1 MEGRECCRYKGT
13 AMDGS
18 YKVLARKYR
27 PQTFAEIIGQDAMVR
42 VMRNSFEADRIA
54 HAFILTG
61 VRGVGK
67 TTTARLVAKG
77 LNCVGPDGDGGPTTD
92 PCGKCEHCL
101 AIADGRH
108 VDVLEMDAASRTG
121 VADVR
126 EIIESVAYR
135 AATARYKVY
144 IIDEVHMLS
153 NNAFN
158 ALLKTL
164 EEPPEHVKFVF
175 ATTEIRMV
183 PVTVLS
189 RCQRFDLRRVR
200 QNELTAHLR
209 MIAEREEAKISDPAL
224 ALIIRASE
232 GSVRDA
238 VSLLDQ
244 AMSLG
249 ESEIDDKRIR
259 EMLALADRGR
269 ILDLLERVM
278 EGDAAGSL
286 NELRSQYE
294 EGADPQALLR
304 DLAEAVHWI
313 SVIKMNPEV
322 AEEASVGPEERE
334 RGLEMS
340 RTLPASVLARAWQML
355 VKSLDEARYS
365 PTHMMAAEMAMI
377 RLTHVAELPTPFQ
390 IASKLEGPAAADS
403 EAAGR
408 GAASRAAKEPAPAGR
423 AKPGRSDAADGSE
436 ERDAAADSDRKAADA
451 KHPSQDAKPPT
462 TAGGAKPDGSDAPG
476 GTEKRDAAADSDR
489 KAADEKRPSQD
500 AKPQASAA
508 KPHGSEV
515 SGSSDKRD
523 AVADSDGKAADAED
537 PSCDEKLQASNA
549 EADAGGERADAGAGQ
564 PKEHALVRSVLDAFP
579 GAQLRTCDAAG
590 TASGQGGS

>member
-1 MEGRECCRYKGT
+1 
-13 AMDGS
+13 MDGS

-42 VMRNSFEADRIA
+42 VMRNSFQADRIA

-67 TTTARLVAKG
+67 TTTARLIAKG
-77 LNCVGPDGDGGPTTD
+77 LNCVGSDGDGGPTTD

-135 AATARYKVY
+135 AATARHKVY

-200 QNELTAHLR
+200 QSELTAHLR

-286 NELRSQYE
+286 NELRSQYD

-340 RTLPASVLARAWQML
+340 RSLPASVLARAWQML

-390 IASKLEGPAAADS
+390 IASKLEGAGAADS
-403 EAAGR
+403 EAAGQD
-408 GAASRAAKEPAPAGR
+408 AAPVAAAEPEPAGR
-423 AKPGRSDAADGSE
+423 AKPGGSDKTDS
-436 ERDAAADSDRKAADA
+436 AADSGRKAADA

-462 TAGGAKPDGSDAPG
+462 TATKPDGSEASESSDKTDAAADSDRKASEAERPSQDAKADRPSQDAKAQASDAEAEG
-476 GTEKRDAAADSDR
+476 PEESGSSGKRDAAADSDR
-489 KAADEKRPSQD
+489 KAAEAEHPSQDAKADRPSQD
-500 AKPQASAA
+500 AKAQAS
-508 KPHGSEV
+508 
-515 SGSSDKRD
+515 D
-523 AVADSDGKAADAED
+523 
-537 PSCDEKLQASNA
+537 A
-549 EADAGGERADAGAGQ
+549 EADASREWAEAGAEQ
-564 PKEHALVRSVLDAFP
+564 PKDHALVRSVLDAFP

-590 TASGQGGS
+590 KASGQGGG

>member
-1 MEGRECCRYKGT
+1 
-13 AMDGS
+13 MDGS

-42 VMRNSFEADRIA
+42 VMRNSFQADRIA

-67 TTTARLVAKG
+67 TTTARLIAKG

-200 QNELTAHLR
+200 QSDLTAHLR

-249 ESEIDDKRIR
+249 ESEIDDGRIR

-286 NELRSQYE
+286 KELRSQYE

-340 RTLPASVLARAWQML
+340 RSLPASVLARAWQML

-408 GAASRAAKEPAPAGR
+408 STAPVAAAEPEPAGR
-423 AKPGRSDAADGSE
+423 
-436 ERDAAADSDRKAADA
+436 
-451 KHPSQDAKPPT
+451 T
-462 TAGGAKPDGSDAPG
+462 KPDGSDTVG
-476 GTEKRDAAADSDR
+476 GADKRNSVAESDR
-489 KAADEKRPSQD
+489 KAVDAKHPSQD

-508 KPHGSEV
+508 KPDVSEEN
-515 SGSSDKRD
+515 GTADKRD
-523 AVADSDGKAADAED
+523 AAADSDGKAAEAERPSQDA
-537 PSCDEKLQASNA
+537 KAQASDA
-549 EADAGGERADAGAGQ
+549 EADASREWAEAGAEQ
-564 PKEHALVRSVLDAFP
+564 PKDHALVQSVLDAFP

-590 TASGQGGS
+590 KASGQGGG

>member
-1 MEGRECCRYKGT
+1 
-13 AMDGS
+13 MDGS

-42 VMRNSFEADRIA
+42 VMRNSFQADRIA

-67 TTTARLVAKG
+67 TTTARLIAKG
-77 LNCVGPDGDGGPTTD
+77 LNCVGPEGDGVPTTD

-144 IIDEVHMLS
+144 IIDEIHMLS

-200 QNELTAHLR
+200 QSELSAHLR
-209 MIAEREEAKISDPAL
+209 MIAGREEAKISDPAL

-249 ESEIDDKRIR
+249 ESEIDDGRIR

-286 NELRSQYE
+286 NELRSQYD

-340 RTLPASVLARAWQML
+340 RSLPASVLARAWQML

-390 IASKLEGPAAADS
+390 IAKKLEGTAAADP
-403 EAAGR
+403 EK
-408 GAASRAAKEPAPAGR
+408 SR
-423 AKPGRSDAADGSE
+423 
-436 ERDAAADSDRKAADA
+436 RDAAPVASAGSAPASGAKPDGSDSSGSSGKRGMAAGEDGPAADA
-451 KHPSQDAKPPT
+451 KHPS
-462 TAGGAKPDGSDAPG
+462 
-476 GTEKRDAAADSDR
+476 R
-489 KAADEKRPSQD
+489 D

-508 KPHGSEV
+508 EPDGSEA
-515 SGSSDKRD
+515 SGGSGKRD
-523 AVADSDGKAADAED
+523 AASATNMEAGEMERPSKDA
-537 PSCDEKLQASNA
+537 K
-549 EADAGGERADAGAGQ
+549 AGAGNAESDTRGEPAEAGAVQ
-564 PKEHALVRSVLDAFP
+564 PKDHALVQSVLAAFP
-579 GAQLRTCDAAG
+579 GAQLRT
-590 TASGQGGS
+590 